1 MKFKK
6 WLDEQTTTGAIALNL
21 TRGNVDVVGAD
32 CPEGKVKTSKGLC
45 VDKPKPK
52 TKLAKQ
58 FVSEYDEGNREDIY
72 QNLAKEIMKKHKG
85 KKVIPAQV
93 VQDAVVGYWAGDA
106 PYDKM
111 DYQEIADILKKKGIK
126 LKGGIR

>member
-21 TRGNVDVVGAD
+21 TKGNVDVVGAD

-93 VQDAVVGYWAGDA
+93 VQEEDLSLSANLS
-106 PYDKM
+106 P
-111 DYQEIADILKKKGIK
+111 E
-126 LKGGIR
+126 R